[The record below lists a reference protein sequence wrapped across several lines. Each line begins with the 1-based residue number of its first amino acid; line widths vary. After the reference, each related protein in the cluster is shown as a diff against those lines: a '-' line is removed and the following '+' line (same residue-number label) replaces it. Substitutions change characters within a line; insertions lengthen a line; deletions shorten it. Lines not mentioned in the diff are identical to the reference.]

1 MLYRYY
7 CIAFFCY
14 KNYDNEGE
22 NMKTIRNG
30 IVFSN
35 DIKRILE
42 GVNSLDFRYD
52 YIPNE
57 ETIKKVRYDFKKQV
71 ERIFEKVSIISEEE
85 MLEVNNL
92 IEGGYPHRNIG

>member
-1 MLYRYY
+1 
-7 CIAFFCY
+7 
-14 KNYDNEGE
+14 
-22 NMKTIRNG
+22 MKTIKNG

-57 ETIKKVRYDFKKQV
+57 DTIRKVRYDFKRQV
-71 ERIFEKVSIISEEE
+71 NKIFDKVSIISEDE

-92 IEGGYPHRNIG
+92 IEGGYPHRNFG